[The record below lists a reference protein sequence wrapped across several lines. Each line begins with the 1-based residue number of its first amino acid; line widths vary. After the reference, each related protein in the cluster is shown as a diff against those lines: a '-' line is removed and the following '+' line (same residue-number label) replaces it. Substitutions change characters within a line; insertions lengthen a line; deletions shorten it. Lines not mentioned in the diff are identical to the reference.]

1 MTKLQYIISIF
12 TFTTFCSCNKA
23 STNKTVAN
31 QNDSIVSET
40 ANNPNQR
47 SNEATFT
54 NNEEEEEDTIT
65 TIKFDEL
72 SVSINHLWASLT
84 E

>member
-1 MTKLQYIISIF
+1 
-12 TFTTFCSCNKA
+12 
-23 STNKTVAN
+23 VAN

-54 NNEEEEEDTIT
+54 NNEEEEEEDTIT

>member
-1 MTKLQYIISIF
+1 
-12 TFTTFCSCNKA
+12 
-23 STNKTVAN
+23 VAN

-54 NNEEEEEDTIT
+54 NDEEEDDTIT

>member
-12 TFTTFCSCNKA
+12 TFTTFCSCNNESKK
-23 STNKTVAN
+23 KTVAN

-54 NNEEEEEDTIT
+54 NDEEEDDTIT